1 MGDAVNTIRYA
12 ALAAAF
18 AGCAAP
24 ALAAAPQWT
33 EAPTWQDAASA
44 YPARAR
50 AAHAA
55 GAATLTC
62 TATPSGRMRYCGV
75 LAESPEGYG
84 FGNAARHLAERLSA
98 APSTA
103 PDGREQQVTIAF
115 RPEMGGSAPYVAPDP
130 LWLSLPSAAQF
141 QAAFP
146 KTENGVNHVR
156 VVLLCDVAA
165 GGKLSGCTVE
175 SDEPAGQGYGTAALA
190 LAPDIRVGLVSAS
203 GVPLV
208 GAKVRVPI
216 RYEMTPAPAAKP

>member
-1 MGDAVNTIRYA
+1 VRAIRSA

-24 ALAAAPQWT
+24 ALAAPQWT
-33 EAPTWQDAASA
+33 EGPTWQDAASA
-44 YPARAR
+44 FPARAR
-50 AAHAA
+50 AANVG

-62 TATPSGRMRYCGV
+62 TASPSGRMQHCGV

-84 FGNAARHLAERLSA
+84 FGNVARHLAERLSA

-103 PDGREQQVTIAF
+103 PNGREQQVTIAF
-115 RPEMGGSAPYVAPDP
+115 KPEMGAGAAYVAPDP

-146 KTENGVNHVR
+146 KTENGVNHVK

-165 GGKLSGCTVE
+165 GGALSGCTVE
-175 SDEPAGQGYGTAALA
+175 SEDPPGQGYGAAALA
-190 LAPDIRVGLVSAS
+190 LAPDIRIGLLSAS

-216 RYEMTPAPAAKP
+216 RYEMTPAKP